1 MVLRPDW
8 ILEKEQS
15 IAKTMFMISTSFIE
29 IFFKFPVLDLI
40 IIVLNRFVS
49 FNDLCLIS
57 HVLPGCKL
65 KILKLDF
72 LFYQRLQ
79 NYFSTS
85 AQHTCRW
92 GVLQTGWV
100 CFISLEALY
109 SCCFTAWRVRQSHEN
124 LLLGILN
131 STVMLLSRINT
142 SFLLMFAIY
151 FRRIKTFLPST
162 KLSYK
167 QSLSNAFQPPP
178 SSPQVGQFHI
188 CHTVSSLGCH
198 SSILH
203 STEDQKPNTITVI

>member
-40 IIVLNRFVS
+40 IIVLNRFAS

-72 LFYQRLQ
+72 LFYQTLQ

-142 SFLLMFAIY
+142 SFLLIFAISEES
-151 FRRIKTFLPST
+151 KH
-162 KLSYK
+162 SYLLLNYLINK
-167 QSLSNAFQPPP
+167 VCPMLSNPLPAALRWGNSIFVILYLLWAATPAF
-178 SSPQVGQFHI
+178 
-188 CHTVSSLGCH
+188 
-198 SSILH
+198 SIVLK
-203 STEDQKPNTITVI
+203 TKNLTQ

>member
-15 IAKTMFMISTSFIE
+15 IAKIMFMISTSFIE

-65 KILKLDF
+65 KRLKLDF
-72 LFYQRLQ
+72 LSYQTLQ

-92 GVLQTGWV
+92 GVLQTRLGLFYFSWGSI
-100 CFISLEALY
+100 F
-109 SCCFTAWRVRQSHEN
+109 
-124 LLLGILN
+124 LLLHCLKGEAI
-131 STVMLLSRINT
+131 SRK
-142 SFLLMFAIY
+142 FAAWD
-151 FRRIKTFLPST
+151 FK
-162 KLSYK
+162 
-167 QSLSNAFQPPP
+167 
-178 SSPQVGQFHI
+178 FH
-188 CHTVSSLGCH
+188 CHVA
-198 SSILH
+198 I
-203 STEDQKPNTITVI
+203 